1 MRRGRRKRVTPIL
14 LFSPALEQQ
23 QPPAPH
29 RSDPGPAAFPKG
41 EVLVPVMAD
50 LGTDHRCHKLALSLR
65 RLGYR
70 PVLLCDRP
78 LHPLGP
84 AWQGIE
90 VRILTPASHYRGF
103 LSAYLR
109 FLLRLVPILSATRSR
124 LWIVEDLPPLFLAA
138 LIGKLRGARVVYDA
152 REIIL
157 ETPMIKDRPLRRFL
171 WGLWHAGGLALVDT
185 LFAVGPTAQAY
196 YRKLYPKKRVLLL
209 PNVPFGAPHTAP
221 DAAAAAA
228 KPAGI
233 AAPEPDDART
243 PPGPAGTRLVFQGAL
258 RWGTGL
264 KELLPALA
272 RAPRASLALYGFGP
286 EDAELRAQAASLG
299 LSDRVRFEGV
309 VPFESLH
316 GLLRGFHVGVHLMRP
331 ANDGYDL
338 TLANKIFDYLHAET
352 PVLLGPTTANK
363 DLVARH
369 RIGVVVAS
377 YAAED
382 ILEALETLERD
393 WEVLRSA
400 CRAAKAAWRWEAF
413 EPNLRFALE
422 GTPGEIPAPESPPG
436 YPPAEA

>member
-1 MRRGRRKRVTPIL
+1 
-14 LFSPALEQQ
+14 
-23 QPPAPH
+23 
-29 RSDPGPAAFPKG
+29 
-41 EVLVPVMAD
+41 MAD
-50 LGTDHRCHKLALSLR
+50 LGTDHRCHKLAVSLE

-78 LHPLGP
+78 LHPLGA

-90 VRILTPASHYRGF
+90 VRVLTPSSHYRGF
-103 LSAYLR
+103 LSTFAR
-109 FLLRLVPILSATRSR
+109 FLLRLAPILLTTRSR

-138 LIGKLRGARVVYDA
+138 LIGRLRGARVVYDA

-185 LFAVGPTAQAY
+185 MFAVGPTAQAY
-196 YRKLYPKKRVLLL
+196 YRRLYPKKRVLLL
-209 PNVPFGAPHTAP
+209 PNVPFGAE
-221 DAAAAAA
+221 
-228 KPAGI
+228 G
-233 AAPEPDDART
+233 PEHADDRR

-272 RAPRASLALYGFGP
+272 KAPRASLTLYGFGP
-286 EDAELRAQAASLG
+286 EDEELRAQAASLG

-363 DLVARH
+363 DLIARH
-369 RIGVVVAS
+369 RIGVVTAS
-377 YAAED
+377 YDPAD
-382 ILEALETLERD
+382 ILRALEALEKD
-393 WEVLRSA
+393 WEAFRA
-400 CRAAKAAWRWEAF
+400 GCRAAQAVWRWEAF
-413 EPNLRFALE
+413 EPNLRAALE
-422 GTPGEIPAPESPPG
+422 GTTGEVAAPRPRPSDL
-436 YPPAEA
+436 A